1 MGQMD
6 ALGVSW
12 PEAHYNADMMVKLG
26 GGQAKVFGFEAV
38 RAPFCLTVEI
48 DSLNVTKVDPGRKD
62 RTPMVKGHPF
72 ALEDDPALM
81 PVNDFLKNGRAR
93 HGQSV
98 RLVDHLRGTD
108 LLCEVTHPVFFD
120 AEGGRARG

>member
-1 MGQMD
+1 MCIRD
-6 ALGVSW
+6 SYVTSVCWSPTLSTHLGL
-12 PEAHYNADMMVKLG
+12 A
-26 GGQAKVFGFEAV
+26 
-38 RAPFCLTVEI
+38 
-48 DSLNVTKVDPGRKD
+48 
-62 RTPMVKGHPF
+62 
-72 ALEDDPALM
+72 
-81 PVNDFLKNGRAR
+81 FLKNGRAR